1 MLKKVTWAEDRDY
14 KTGSDDEP
22 LQFYLDALCNSM
34 TFDLL
39 LGYFSSSAINLLSLG
54 FANFIYSG
62 GKMRA
67 VINNVLSEEDKTAIV
82 NGQNKESFSTVFNFE
97 NIKSLHQSLDVYGKH
112 FFECFAWLI
121 SNNKIEIKIIKP
133 KGGKGISHYKS
144 GVFSDGENSVSYKSS
159 CNFTYYGFVE
169 NLEELQ
175 CRLSWDDPRSKR
187 SVEKQ
192 MEDFED
198 IFLENAENV
207 QYLNVDEIE
216 SVIKNEFGDKSIQEL
231 LVQEKELISLKNKV
245 LKNPKIKQS
254 INSALEKIEGFE
266 KKEMEP
272 HFPRFD
278 NKICE
283 PRQYQKDAYLKW
295 LKNNRKGL
303 FAMATGTG
311 KTITSLNCVLND
323 YKENNYYKFI
333 VLVPTTALAKQW
345 INETKHKFN
354 FQDTIVCCSI
364 NNNWKNE
371 LKSIGKNIVFQR
383 ESNYAI
389 VTTYATFKG
398 NNFQTIFKD
407 LFSNEFDRITIIAD
421 EAHTMGSQGFLKVL
435 PNYLQKRIGLSA
447 TPERQ
452 FDDVGNTN
460 LNEYFSVSEE
470 EYTYEY
476 NMKTAIENKILCKY
490 YYHPKIVSLEQGE
503 QDEYLKISKEL
514 SKFIDP
520 ETGIY
525 RESDYVNNLLIR
537 RKNIIHKASRKVNQ
551 LVSIIEEIGKENF
564 KNAFI
569 YVPEGIEVDYVE
581 NDDSDVNIEND
592 NGRLIDQY
600 ISVLH
605 DRFCLRMAKFTGETK
620 NRDQIFEQFKSEKL
634 DALLAMK
641 CLDEGVDIPQ
651 TKYAI
656 FCSSTGNPRQYVQ
669 RRGRVLRN
677 FKGKESAII
686 YDLIV
691 KPITDHTNTD
701 EKLSKIEKNIFISEL
716 KRLVNFAVLSENKDS
731 CLKKLENM
739 CYDLDIDIYELANK
753 ELENYK

>member
-1 MLKKVTWAEDRDY
+1 MLKEVTWAEDRDY

-22 LQFYLDALCNSM
+22 LQFYLDALCNST

-62 GKMRA
+62 GTMRA
-67 VINNVLSEEDKTAIV
+67 VINNVLSEEDKAAIAQ
-82 NGQNKESFSTVFNFE
+82 GQNKESFSSVFNFE
-97 NIKSLHQSLDVYGKH
+97 DIKSLHQSLDVYGKH

-121 SNNKIEIKIIKP
+121 YNNKIEIKIIKP

-144 GVFSDGENSVSYKSS
+144 GIFSDGKNTVSYKSS
-159 CNFTYYGFVE
+159 CNFTYYGFIE
-169 NLEELQ
+169 NLEELE
-175 CRLSWDDPRSKR
+175 CRLSWDDQRSKR
-187 SVEKQ
+187 FVDKQ
-192 MEDFED
+192 VKDFED
-198 IFLENAENV
+198 IFSGNSKNV
-207 QYLNVDEIE
+207 EYLDIDEIK
-216 SVIKNEFGDKSIQEL
+216 SVIKNEFGNKNIQEL
-231 LVQEKELISLKNKV
+231 LIQEKELISKKD
-245 LKNPKIKQS
+245 KIFSNPKIQQS
-254 INSALEKIEGFE
+254 INLAVEKIEEFE

-278 NKICE
+278 NKLSE
-283 PRQYQKDAYLKW
+283 PRQYQQKAYEKW
-295 LKNNRKGL
+295 VENDRKGL

-323 YKENNYYKFI
+323 YQKSSYYKFI

-345 INETKHKFN
+345 VDETQRKFN
-354 FQDTIVCCSI
+354 FQDTIVCCSV
-364 NNNWKNE
+364 NNNWKDE
-371 LKSIGKNIVFQR
+371 LTSIGKNVVFQR
-383 ESNYAI
+383 DRNYAI
-389 VTTYATFKG
+389 ITTYATFKG

-407 LFSNEFDRITIIAD
+407 LFSNDFAKITIIAD

-435 PNYLQKRIGLSA
+435 PNYLIKRIGLSA

-452 FDDVGNTN
+452 FDDVGNAN
-460 LNEYFSVSEE
+460 LNEYFSVTHE

-476 NMKTAIENKILCKY
+476 NMKTAIENKVLCKY
-490 YYHPKIVSLEQGE
+490 YYYPKLVSLEQVE

-514 SKFIDP
+514 SKYIDH
-520 ETGIY
+520 ETGKY
-525 RESDYVNNLLIR
+525 KESDYVNNLLIR
-537 RKNIIHKASRKVNQ
+537 RKNIIHKASRKTDQ
-551 LVSIIEEIGKENF
+551 LVSIVGEIGKSNF
-564 KNAFI
+564 RNAFI
-569 YVPEGIEVDYVE
+569 YVPEGIEVDYSE
-581 NDDSDVNIEND
+581 NDESSLNTEID
-592 NGRLIDQY
+592 NNRLIDQY

-605 DRFCLRMAKFTGETK
+605 EKFNLKMSKFTGNTK

-634 DALLAMK
+634 DALVAMK

-677 FKGKESAII
+677 FKGKDSAVI

-691 KPITDHTNTD
+691 KPIADHTNTD

-731 CLKKLENM
+731 CLSKLENI
-739 CYDLDIDIYELANK
+739 CYDLDIDIYDLANK

>member
-1 MLKKVTWAEDRDY
+1 MLNKVTWAEDRDY
-14 KTGSDDEP
+14 KTGSDNEP
-22 LQFYLDALCNSM
+22 LQFYLDALCNSK

-67 VINNVLSEEDKTAIV
+67 VINNVLSKEDKAAISL
-82 NGQNKESFSTVFNFE
+82 GQNKESFSAVFNFE
-97 NIKSLHQSLDVYGKH
+97 DIKSLHKSLDEYGKH

-144 GVFSDGENSVSYKSS
+144 GIFSDGQNSISYKSS
-159 CNFTYYGFVE
+159 CNFTYYGFIE
-169 NLEELQ
+169 NLEELE
-175 CRLSWDDPRSKR
+175 CRLSWDDQRSKR
-187 SVEKQ
+187 SVNKQ
-192 MEDFED
+192 IKDFEE
-198 IFLENAENV
+198 IFSGNSEKVE
-207 QYLNVDEIE
+207 YLNIDEIKA
-216 SVIKNEFGDKSIQEL
+216 VIKNEFGDKNIQEL
-231 LVQEKELISLKNKV
+231 LIQEKELLSKKDKIFN
-245 LKNPKIKQS
+245 NPKIKQS
-254 INSALEKIEGFE
+254 INLAVEKIEEFE
-266 KKEMEP
+266 KKESLP
-272 HFPRFD
+272 KFPFD
-278 NKICE
+278 E
-283 PRQYQKDAYLKW
+283 GPRKYQHKAYLKW
-295 LKNNRKGL
+295 IKNDRKGL

-323 YKENNYYKFI
+323 YYKNNYYKFI

-345 INETKHKFN
+345 IDETKRKFN
-354 FQDTIVCCSI
+354 FQDTIVCCSV
-364 NNNWKNE
+364 NSNWKNE

-383 ESNYAI
+383 EKNYAI
-389 VTTYATFKG
+389 ITTYATFKG
-398 NNFQTIFKD
+398 TNFQTIFKD
-407 LFSNEFDRITIIAD
+407 LFSNDFDKITIIAD

-452 FDDVGNTN
+452 FDDVGNEN
-460 LNEYFSVSEE
+460 LNEYFSVSQEQ
-470 EYTYEY
+470 YTYEY

-490 YYHPKIVSLEQGE
+490 YYYPKIVSLEQNE

-520 ETGIY
+520 ETGKY

-551 LVSIIEEIGKENF
+551 LVSIVGEIGKENF

-569 YVPEGIEVDYVE
+569 YVPEGIEVDYSESDESGLNIERE
-581 NDDSDVNIEND
+581 ND
-592 NGRLIDQY
+592 RLIDQY
-600 ISVLH
+600 ITILH
-605 DRFCLRMAKFTGETK
+605 DKFQLRMAKFTGETK
-620 NRDQIFEQFKSEKL
+620 NRDQIFEQFKSENL

-677 FKGKESAII
+677 FKGKDSAVI